1 MRTALRV
8 RSGVPVRSLL
18 AAVALT
24 GLLLGAP
31 GCLVVSLNPA
41 YDDESIAF
49 EPGLVGSWLDTED
62 NCSLQIDRGE
72 WKSYRIRYVHPI
84 ETGDVTG
91 YLTAIGD
98 ARYLDVMPA
107 AGVDRGAFLVPIH
120 VPLRL
125 TLDGDRLELTPLSY
139 DWFAG
144 RLRSHAGSSSA
155 VAGLATA
162 LDQKENALIVSPAAR
177 LREWLRRQP
186 ADGPMF
192 GAAAVFHRK

>member
-1 MRTALRV
+1 MRSRI
-8 RSGVPVRSLL
+8 

-49 EPGLVGSWLDTED
+49 EPGLIGGWVDADD
-62 NCSLQIDRGE
+62 NGSLQIDRGD
-72 WKSYRIRYVHPI
+72 WKSYRIHYVHPI

-98 ARYLDVMPA
+98 TRYLDVMPA

-120 VPLRL
+120 VLLRVA
-125 TLDGDRLELTPLSY
+125 LDGDRLELTPLSY
-139 DWFAG
+139 DWLGG
-144 RLRSHAGSSSA
+144 RLRARGGSPAA
-155 VAGLATA
+155 VPGLAVA
-162 LDQKENALIVSPAAR
+162 LDQKENVVIVSPAAT
-177 LREWLRRQP
+177 LREWLRRQQ
-186 ADGPMF
+186 ADGPVF